1 MRRLS
6 LVLLVLFAIAC
17 ASGGTSRPKSIAQ
30 PQIEV
35 FMTHDVFFGSQAEA
49 AATIEVRVTNPSAEP
64 IKVLRAEVY
73 SPTMSQWGIRRTSR
87 TFNESIAPGE
97 TKSVTLFA
105 TAVTTVSR
113 PDEPLVLT
121 ALVDFES
128 GEARWREHVI
138 GR

>member
-6 LVLLVLFAIAC
+6 IIPLVLLALAC
-17 ASGGTSRPKSIAQ
+17 ASGGTSRPKTIAQ
-30 PQIEV
+30 PGIEV
-35 FMTHDVFFGSQAEA
+35 FMTHDVFFGSQAQA
-49 AATIEVRVTNPSAEP
+49 PATIEVRVLNRSAEP

-73 SPTMSQWGIRRTSR
+73 SPTMSQWAIRRTSR
-87 TFNESIAPGE
+87 TFNETIAPGE
-97 TKSVTLFA
+97 TKSVTIFA

-121 ALVDFES
+121 ALIDFEA